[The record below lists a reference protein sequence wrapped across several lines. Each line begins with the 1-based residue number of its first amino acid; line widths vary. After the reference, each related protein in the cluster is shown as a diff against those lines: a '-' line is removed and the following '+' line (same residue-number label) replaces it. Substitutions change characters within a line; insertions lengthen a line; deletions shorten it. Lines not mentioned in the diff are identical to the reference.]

1 MLTNETP
8 KAGLEPVPNPDS
20 AARTVAESVTKA
32 ATKPATHST
41 AKPAT
46 HSTAKPATHST
57 AESTSTST
65 PQADGNKVNGN
76 FIRRQQKLTEI
87 VTDLCEPNK
96 ADLFPLIVGVDSL
109 DDETPT
115 LYFPAQAPT
124 SVSEDL
130 LGFVAPAGWEAVI
143 VAAEGSA
150 HNVTEDG
157 PEDDR
162 DVIVGYGLGRRGEE
176 VSVLQLPDEEAMI
189 STLPSEGRV
198 LDCCRRVLGQDTPP
212 AKESTIELIIASWL
226 ERIFARVTVPLPDPS
241 AEVLELLAA
250 AGSPEPV
257 EAVEPAEDIEHLDWE
272 QLVALHP
279 LLGAELSG
287 GAMLPLEVGER
298 ARQLCSD
305 GTWGRIRRAVASG
318 EIEHGSI
325 TAAQAKWMD
334 DAMFSRWC
342 LADFAD
348 SDSAIDILGQL
359 LPGELYDQLLLC
371 LDEHRKLEPMTEAP
385 AETAVAAE
393 APAETAAAAE
403 AEAQAQPDSP
413 EEFEE
418 KGGKME

>member
-1 MLTNETP
+1 MLTNETNNTP
-8 KAGLEPVPNPDS
+8 KAGPEPATNPD
-20 AARTVAESVTKA
+20 AAAKTVADSVAKA
-32 ATKPATHST
+32 ATKPATSSAT
-41 AKPAT
+41 EPA
-46 HSTAKPATHST
+46 AP
-57 AESTSTST
+57 T
-65 PQADGNKVNGN
+65 PTLPPRADGNKVNGN
-76 FIRRQQKLTEI
+76 FIRRQEKLTEI
-87 VTDLCEPNK
+87 VTELCEPDK
-96 ADLFPLIVGVDSL
+96 SELFPLIVGIDSL
-109 DDETPT
+109 DDEAPT

-150 HNVTEDG
+150 HNVTDDG

-176 VSVLQLPDEEAMI
+176 VSVLLLPGEEPLV

-212 AKESTIELIIASWL
+212 AKESTVELIVASWL
-226 ERIFARVTVPLPDPS
+226 ERIFARATVPLPDPS
-241 AEVLELLAA
+241 PEVQELLAEV
-250 AGSPEPV
+250 GSPEPI
-257 EAVEPAEDIEHLDWE
+257 EAVEPADDIDHIDWE
-272 QLVALHP
+272 ELVGLHP
-279 LLGAELSG
+279 LVGAELSA

-298 ARQLCSD
+298 ARQLCTD

-348 SDSAIDILGQL
+348 SESAIDILGQL
-359 LPGELYDQLLLC
+359 LPAELYDQLVLC
-371 LDEHRKLEPMTEAP
+371 VEEHRKLEPMTEAQ
-385 AETAVAAE
+385 AE
-393 APAETAAAAE
+393 AAAQSE
-403 AEAQAQPDSP
+403 AEAAAQAETEAATETQPDST
-413 EEFEE
+413 EEFEG
-418 KGGKME
+418 KGGRME